1 MDEYVK
7 KVAAALAPLDYK
19 ARTKLLAEVMQNMNE
34 RAEQGGMDEVAAFL
48 VAQLGGDA
56 EEVVKA
62 HAPAKKYVGP
72 DISDGRWN

>member
-1 MDEYVK
+1 
-7 KVAAALAPLDYK
+7 
-19 ARTKLLAEVMQNMNE
+19 MNE